1 LLSEVF
7 GLQEGRDGESTRLV
21 LVGMKEGKTKG
32 VKKASGIRSKVEMF
46 DNDSGGCGLDDD
58 VRKIL
63 K

>member
-1 LLSEVF
+1 
-7 GLQEGRDGESTRLV
+7 
-21 LVGMKEGKTKG
+21 MKEGKTKG